1 MTSHHRLWTFTAR
14 GPPSSVLAFTSGPAP
29 TLPPRLP
36 LPRDSP
42 TPEEWIL
49 VKVAFAGL
57 NVGAIFQMTL
67 IPALLRADTCT
78 PEMDLSGT
86 VTDVWHP
93 DADAAG
99 SRFARGDKVV
109 AMLPASHTLAT
120 GTGALAEYVAIPAK
134 YAVRKP
140 DNVSFADAAG
150 CLLTGMT
157 AAQLVADAAL
167 KPGQG
172 VLVVAASGG
181 IGTMVVQMARRAV
194 GAAGRVVGVCSGA
207 NADTV
212 RGLGA
217 DDVVDYTLHADLA
230 AHLGAA
236 FASAPFDAVVD
247 TLGFQA
253 LYARSPSYLVPG
265 GVYCSVGI
273 KPPSFGVPDFLRAV
287 VQMKL
292 NEWWPV
298 ARWLGGVGRPWKGA
312 SMMSPTRE
320 DRESIVGML
329 GRGELRVVRD
339 SVWAFADADKAYEKL
354 GGRHARGKVLVRV
367 DGGVGDD
374 EC

>member
-1 MTSHHRLWTFTAR
+1 
-14 GPPSSVLAFTSGPAP
+14 
-29 TLPPRLP
+29 
-36 LPRDSP
+36 
-42 TPEEWIL
+42 
-49 VKVAFAGL
+49 
-57 NVGAIFQMTL
+57 
-67 IPALLRADTCT
+67 
-78 PEMDLSGT
+78 
-86 VTDVWHP
+86 
-93 DADAAG
+93 
-99 SRFARGDKVV
+99 
-109 AMLPASHTLAT
+109 
-120 GTGALAEYVAIPAK
+120 
-134 YAVRKP
+134 
-140 DNVSFADAAG
+140 
-150 CLLTGMT
+150 
-157 AAQLVADAAL
+157 
-167 KPGQG
+167 
-172 VLVVAASGG
+172 
-181 IGTMVVQMARRAV
+181 MARNAV

-217 DDVVDYTLHADLA
+217 DDVVDYTLHDDLA
-230 AHLGAA
+230 AHLGDA

-253 LYARSPSYLVPG
+253 LYARSPSYLAPG

-320 DRESIVGML
+320 DRESIVDML
-329 GRGELRVVRD
+329 ARGELRVVRD
-339 SVWAFADADKAYEKL
+339 SVWAFADADRAYEKL

>member
-1 MTSHHRLWTFTAR
+1 
-14 GPPSSVLAFTSGPAP
+14 
-29 TLPPRLP
+29 
-36 LPRDSP
+36 
-42 TPEEWIL
+42 
-49 VKVAFAGL
+49 
-57 NVGAIFQMTL
+57 
-67 IPALLRADTCT
+67 
-78 PEMDLSGT
+78 
-86 VTDVWHP
+86 
-93 DADAAG
+93 
-99 SRFARGDKVV
+99 
-109 AMLPASHTLAT
+109 
-120 GTGALAEYVAIPAK
+120 
-134 YAVRKP
+134 
-140 DNVSFADAAG
+140 
-150 CLLTGMT
+150 
-157 AAQLVADAAL
+157 
-167 KPGQG
+167 
-172 VLVVAASGG
+172 
-181 IGTMVVQMARRAV
+181 
-194 GAAGRVVGVCSGA
+194 
-207 NADTV
+207 DTV

>member
-1 MTSHHRLWTFTAR
+1 
-14 GPPSSVLAFTSGPAP
+14 
-29 TLPPRLP
+29 
-36 LPRDSP
+36 
-42 TPEEWIL
+42 
-49 VKVAFAGL
+49 
-57 NVGAIFQMTL
+57 MTL
-67 IPALLRADTCT
+67 IPAFLRAATCT

-86 VTDVWHP
+86 VTDTWHP
-93 DADAAG
+93 DGGG

-109 AMLPASHTLAT
+109 AMVPASHALTT

-150 CLLTGMT
+150 CLLAGMT

-167 KPGQG
+167 KPGRS

-181 IGTMVVQMARRAV
+181 IGTMVVQMARNAV
-194 GAAGRVVGVCSGA
+194 GAGGRVVGVCSGA
-207 NADTV
+207 NEDVV

-217 DDVVDYTLHADLA
+217 DDVVDYTQHADLA
-230 AHLGAA
+230 AHLEAA

-298 ARWLGGVGRPWKGA
+298 TRWLGGVGRPRKGV

-320 DRESIVGML
+320 DREGIVGML
-329 GRGELRVVRD
+329 ARGELRVVRD

-354 GGRHARGKVLVRV
+354 GGRHATGKILVRV

>member
-109 AMLPASHTLAT
+109 AMLPASHALAT

-140 DNVSFADAAG
+140 DN
-150 CLLTGMT
+150 
-157 AAQLVADAAL
+157 
-167 KPGQG
+167 
-172 VLVVAASGG
+172 
-181 IGTMVVQMARRAV
+181 
-194 GAAGRVVGVCSGA
+194 
-207 NADTV
+207 
-212 RGLGA
+212 GA

-230 AHLGAA
+230 AHLGAS